1 MTQTGRRGL
10 DWTGLGAMEVGAL
23 HSQSKQSER
32 MKKDEKKAVVVVMTV
47 MTGHKDRC
55 VVNKCA
61 MWSVE
66 RIYSHFTKTRSEVPV
81 LAAACIHIRRGRSL
95 RTA

>member
-1 MTQTGRRGL
+1 
-10 DWTGLGAMEVGAL
+10 MEVGAL

-66 RIYSHFTKTRSEVPV
+66 RIYSHFTKTRSEVPDPDCG
-81 LAAACIHIRRGRSL
+81 LHTYSPWQKSQNSIK
-95 RTA
+95 